1 MPSRVVTKVISAA
14 AVALVVEL
22 TDLALEK
29 SALSADRFRLARKI
43 IKSGVGAAAGALLAK
58 ALQQAGGAGP
68 DAAGADA
75 AGPDATD
82 ADATGPDAAGAV
94 HPEPRAARDDRPR
107 SPVTLTPEGRAD

>member
-22 TDLALEK
+22 TDLALDK

-68 DAAGADA
+68 DPTD
-75 AGPDATD
+75 PDPTD
-82 ADATGPDAAGAV
+82 ADATDAEVDATGAV
-94 HPEPRAARDDRPR
+94 HTGAAGSPR
-107 SPVTLTPEGRAD
+107 

>member
-58 ALQQAGGAGP
+58 ALQQAAAAGP
-68 DAAGADA
+68 DA

-82 ADATGPDAAGAV
+82 ADVTGPDAAGAV
-94 HPEPRAARDDRPR
+94 HPRAAGSPR
-107 SPVTLTPEGRAD
+107 